1 MSTHEFVQEILEE
14 SQEEL
19 DEIRKL
25 QELLEQ
31 LDREESRVYTVSVTS
46 NL

>member
-1 MSTHEFVQEILEE
+1 MSIEEFVQEVFDDN
-14 SQEEL
+14 QEEL

-25 QELLEQ
+25 QELLDQ
-31 LDREESRVYTVSVTS
+31 LDREESRIYTVSVTS